1 MDAGGNLAGVRPS
14 TTSPE
19 LAGNGHAADLERWVE
34 RWSRPPMDVPIG
46 TSPPGLRERSACEV
60 GEHIKEELQRGR
72 SLYCI
77 VRDPYVHERI
87 GGFDGRALLP
97 PVAVE
102 QDR

>member
-1 MDAGGNLAGVRPS
+1 MAAGGNSAGVVPS
-14 TTSPE
+14 TASRGLTGE
-19 LAGNGHAADLERWVE
+19 GHADPERWVE
-34 RWSRPPMDVPIG
+34 RWSRPPMDVAIG

-60 GEHIKEELQRGR
+60 GEHIKGELQRGR

-97 PVAVE
+97 PLAVE